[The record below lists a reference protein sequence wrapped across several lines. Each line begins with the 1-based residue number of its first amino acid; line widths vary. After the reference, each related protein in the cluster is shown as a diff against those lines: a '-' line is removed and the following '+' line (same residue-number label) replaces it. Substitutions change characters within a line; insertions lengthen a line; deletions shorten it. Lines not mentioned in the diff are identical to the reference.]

1 LGFVR
6 SECAS
11 GAALAAQ
18 AVDRGSSKV
27 NSGRF
32 IAKML
37 VETVSVLAVDRGSSK
52 VNSERFIAKMLV
64 ETVSVIKKLNS
75 HDENLGEDT
84 DATTETLFYQIMTF
98 LFSHCFCFVKILDDL
113 CQHFGSL

>member
-1 LGFVR
+1 LGCVR
-6 SECAS
+6 SESAS

-37 VETVSVLAVDRGSSK
+37 VETVSV
-52 VNSERFIAKMLV
+52 
-64 ETVSVIKKLNS
+64 IKKLNS
-75 HDENLGEDT
+75 HDENVGEDT
-84 DATTETLFYQIMTF
+84 DVTIKNPFCQILT
-98 LFSHCFCFVKILDDL
+98 
-113 CQHFGSL
+113 